1 LPRTDKTK
9 LEHLETSLMPELL
22 GPFFEGISE
31 YWSKNHRAIVM
42 GRLRPLLGRS
52 VRFEVEDGES
62 LVVRFGE
69 RGLDI
74 SRNGARG
81 DACVRMSRADWLD
94 VISGRVAIMSVV
106 LAGRCPYPKDQRLPI
121 SKASV
126 VLQTIVTMREAAR

>member
-1 LPRTDKTK
+1 
-9 LEHLETSLMPELL
+9 MPEIL

-42 GRLRPLLGRS
+42 GRLRPLLGRR
-52 VRFEVEDGES
+52 VRFEVDGGES
-62 LVVRFGE
+62 LVVVFGE
-69 RGLDI
+69 RGLKITKED
-74 SRNGARG
+74 SRG
-81 DACVRMSRADWLD
+81 DACVRMSRPDWLD

-126 VLQTIVTMREAAR
+126 VLQSIVTMREATR